1 MKNSEQPLSNE
12 VLSLIEK
19 SKNTSAGLGG
29 YMVYMVILLIIFIV
43 DTIYYAENVWYSAD
57 YSFYSGI
64 FEFPMLFYSTIYL
77 FKGTDGYRIIYGW
90 RRYVLA
96 CVFAFWTLVCA
107 CVVYTSACQPGEE
120 IHSKTGYTRTE
131 LRELK
136 QSYLDAGY
144 SEKDF
149 TKDLIDDVFMGE
161 YIEKIVDFIYL
172 ASCCGLWYWTES
184 VKKIE
189 SRRKDDENDENQET
203 NTHE

>member
-1 MKNSEQPLSNE
+1 MKNSEQPLSKE

-19 SKNTSAGLGG
+19 SKNTRAGLLGG
-29 YMVYMVILLIIFIV
+29 YMVYMVILLIIFFV

-57 YSFYSGI
+57 YDFYTCLFQFVI
-64 FEFPMLFYSTIYL
+64 FFYTTIYL
-77 FKGTDGYRIIYGW
+77 FKGTDGYRIICGW

-96 CVFAFWTLVCA
+96 CVFALWTLACA
-107 CVVYTSACQPGEE
+107 YGVYTSACQPGEE

-161 YIEKIVDFIYL
+161 YIEKIFGFIYL

-189 SRRKDDENDENQET
+189 SRRKDDENQET

>member
-29 YMVYMVILLIIFIV
+29 YMVYMIILLIIFIV

-57 YSFYSGI
+57 YDFYTCL
-64 FEFPMLFYSTIYL
+64 FQFPMFFYSTIYL

-96 CVFAFWTLVCA
+96 CVFALWTLECA
-107 CVVYTSACQPGEE
+107 YGVYTSACQPGEE

-149 TKDLIDDVFMGE
+149 TKDLIDDVFMAE
-161 YIEKIVDFIYL
+161 YFYKIYGFLYL
-172 ASCCGLWYWTES
+172 ASCYGLWYWTES

-189 SRRKDDENDENQET
+189 SQRKDDENQET